1 VCSACSRNLTFVH
14 IDKHDD
20 VELPDSAEAG
30 AAGGGILH
38 Y

>member
-1 VCSACSRNLTFVH
+1 MCSACSRNLTFVH